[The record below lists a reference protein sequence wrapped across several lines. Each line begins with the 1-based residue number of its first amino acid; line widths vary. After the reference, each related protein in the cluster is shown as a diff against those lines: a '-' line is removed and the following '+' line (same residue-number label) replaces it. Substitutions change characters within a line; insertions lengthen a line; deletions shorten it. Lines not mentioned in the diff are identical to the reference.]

1 MKRFIRNALSLLTL
15 ICVIMT
21 CGSCMDF
28 TKIEEITVETD
39 VPPKIVFLGDSIA
52 AGFGLEGYSDDDLY
66 SCDSY
71 ANILRE
77 RYAAELEGKCRQIT
91 VNRAVTGDTSE
102 DLIALLESGELDEAL
117 ADSDAVVVSIGGN
130 DMLAKLFELIADI
143 GYSFETKEYHIS
155 DADWLSLVTGLLSL
169 GSDVDAEIDEFAVNL
184 RRIAALIHERTGAAL
199 IVQTLYNPFET
210 FDDVKKFAEIT
221 EDKVGRFN
229 ATVTE
234 NAEYEGER
242 LYYVADVAPAFEGKC
257 RDLTNI
263 MDIDI
268 HPNAEG
274 HKRIADVVDTA
285 VREHT
290 YTYPDTVEVT
300 DTDAVNLFTG
310 LCIAGAVV
318 TVGIIVIV
326 VIAVVRSKKKRG

>member
-1 MKRFIRNALSLLTL
+1 M
-15 ICVIMT
+15 
-21 CGSCMDF
+21 
-28 TKIEEITVETD
+28 
-39 VPPKIVFLGDSIA
+39 
-52 AGFGLEGYSDDDLY
+52 
-66 SCDSY
+66 
-71 ANILRE
+71 
-77 RYAAELEGKCRQIT
+77 
-91 VNRAVTGDTSE
+91 
-102 DLIALLESGELDEAL
+102 
-117 ADSDAVVVSIGGN
+117 
-130 DMLAKLFELIADI
+130 
-143 GYSFETKEYHIS
+143 
-155 DADWLSLVTGLLSL
+155 
-169 GSDVDAEIDEFAVNL
+169 
-184 RRIAALIHERTGAAL
+184 
-199 IVQTLYNPFET
+199 
-210 FDDVKKFAEIT
+210 
-221 EDKVGRFN
+221 
-229 ATVTE
+229 TE

-263 MDIDI
+263 TDIDI